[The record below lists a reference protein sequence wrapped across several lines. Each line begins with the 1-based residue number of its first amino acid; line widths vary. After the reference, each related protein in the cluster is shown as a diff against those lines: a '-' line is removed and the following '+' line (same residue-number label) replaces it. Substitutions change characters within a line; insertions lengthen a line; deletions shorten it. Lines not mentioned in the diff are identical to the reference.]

1 MELLDNLA
9 LGFQTALTLQ
19 NLAYA
24 LFGSIL
30 GTLIGVL
37 PGLGPVATI
46 AMLLPSIY
54 TLDATPALIMLAG
67 IYYGAQYGGS
77 TTAILINV
85 PGESSSVV
93 TALDGYKMARKGRA
107 GPALAAAGLGSF
119 FAGCVGTV
127 IIAAFAPPLTELA
140 FKFGPAEYFSLMTLG
155 LIGAVVLASGS
166 LIKAIAMIILGLLLG
181 QINTDVISGVPR
193 YSFDIAEL
201 TDGIGFV
208 AIAMGV
214 FGFGEIISN
223 LGMPAEDRQVFTKDV
238 KGLMPT
244 ARDLKDAFPAVLR
257 DTALGSLLGV
267 LPGGGALLSAF
278 AAYTVE
284 KKLGIKPHEVPFGE
298 GNIRGVA
305 GPESAN
311 NAGAQTS
318 FIPMLTLGI
327 PPNAVMALMVGAM
340 TIKGIQP
347 GPQVMQSNPELFWG
361 LIASMWVGNL
371 MLIVLNLP
379 LIGIWIKLLTVPYR
393 LLYPAILAFC
403 CIGLYTLNNNNFDVY
418 MAVIFGLMGYVF
430 YKLKCE
436 PAPLLLGFI
445 LGPMMEENLRRA
457 LLLSRGDWSTFLTRP
472 LSAGLLIAAA
482 LMVLVVSLPSIKR
495 SREKAFQEE

>member
-1 MELLDNLA
+1 MDLLNNLS

-24 LFGSIL
+24 FFGTVL

-93 TALDGYKMARKGRA
+93 TAIDGYQMARQGRA
-107 GPALAAAGLGSF
+107 GAALAAAGLGSF
-119 FAGCVGTV
+119 FAGCVGTI
-127 IIAAFAPPLTELA
+127 IIAAFAPPLTQLA
-140 FKFGPAEYFSLMTLG
+140 FQFGAAEYFSLMVLG
-155 LIGAVVLASGS
+155 LVGAVVLASGS
-166 LIKAIAMIILGLLLG
+166 LIKAIAMIVLGILLG
-181 QINTDVISGVPR
+181 QINTDVDSGVAR
-193 YSFDIAEL
+193 FSFDIPEL

-208 AIAMGV
+208 VIAMGL
-214 FGFGEIISN
+214 FGFGEIIAN
-223 LGMPAEDRQVFTKDV
+223 LGQPAEHREVFTKEV
-238 KGLMPT
+238 KGLWPT
-244 ARDLKDAFPAVLR
+244 REDFKEAWPSVLR
-257 DTALGSLLGV
+257 GTTLGSILGV
-267 LPGGGALLSAF
+267 LPGGGALLASF
-278 AAYTVE
+278 AAYTLE
-284 KKLGIKPHEVPFGE
+284 KKVVRNPRVPFGK
-298 GNIRGVA
+298 GAIQGVA

-347 GPQVMQSNPELFWG
+347 GPQVMTSNPQLFWG
-361 LIASMWVGNL
+361 LIASMWIGNL

-393 LLYPAILAFC
+393 FLFPAIVIFC
-403 CIGLYTLNNNNFDVY
+403 CIGAYSVNYNVLDVY
-418 MAVIFGLMGYVF
+418 LTAAFALLGYVF
-430 YKLKCE
+430 YKLSCE

-445 LGPMMEENLRRA
+445 LGPLMEEYLRRA
-457 LLLSRGDWSTFLTRP
+457 LRLARGDWSTFLTRP
-472 LSAGLLIAAA
+472 LSAGLLIAAV
-482 LMVLVVSLPSIKR
+482 LMILVVMLPSIK
-495 SREKAFQEE
+495 SKREEAFNEEG